1 MKRGGVWRKWHCRAC
16 GAPVRYGRTYGPACE
31 IEVEIDEGILAP
43 QAEEARFGRRLA
55 GEPRLRDARRG
66 RLAGEE

>member
-16 GAPVRYGRTYGPACE
+16 GAPVRYGRTYCPACE

-43 QAEEARFGRRLA
+43 QVEETLCRRRTA
-55 GEPRLRDARRG
+55 GEPRLRDARG
-66 RLAGEE
+66 GCLAREE